1 MARPHPLRASWAAT
15 KKRLR
20 QEELRRG
27 AQAQAKWDAA
37 SAGHLRGTRT
47 LLELHREAM
56 ELADEADNVRRSGDR
71 EGAHDLL
78 GRALESERM
87 AALRAS
93 EEPSRS
99 VLLRSA
105 ASLALELKQLREAER
120 MVALALSA
128 EPPPVIAEEL
138 RDILEQVYFA
148 RQRPV
153 VGLGIQG
160 RERVTD
166 SA

>member
-1 MARPHPLRASWAAT
+1 MSRPHPLRASWAAT

-37 SAGHLRGTRT
+37 SAGHLRGRKERELEYRRVCSTSREVCHVNLCEPPQNDRTYVRLTRED
-47 LLELHREAM
+47 LERRTPFDPYERPYRWSAGRHSA
-56 ELADEADNVRRSGDR
+56 VRS
-71 EGAHDLL
+71 
-78 GRALESERM
+78 
-87 AALRAS
+87 
-93 EEPSRS
+93 
-99 VLLRSA
+99 
-105 ASLALELKQLREAER
+105 
-120 MVALALSA
+120 SA
-128 EPPPVIAEEL
+128 EGLDRWP
-138 RDILEQVYFA
+138 